1 MQAQVLESVAN
12 DGHAP
17 IDPSRSLLSQ
27 GVGQPMIEQLLIQ
40 VEQEFAVHVPLREF
54 LLDPTLQRLSAQ
66 VERNIQT
73 TLEVVPEVADVL
85 RTARQSLGDVPLDDD
100 ADLFQQGVNSL
111 AILRL
116 LQDLRRRHGLDI
128 AVDTFLKKPT
138 LSRLAELACGA
149 PTSSTT
155 PQLPHVVPSTPARVS
170 ARPAARVAVEDVLAM
185 VHDAMGSDGAT
196 ADADLFLEGM
206 NSLALLKLVQ
216 RVRQRWGVDVA
227 IDALLKSPTAARL
240 ATLAGAH
247 APSAVDSPA
256 GPLADASAAA
266 ESFGSGLGI
275 LSTKA
280 EKDAFLRLQ
289 LNLRPDRQDDE
300 AIGARRPFDRDSRH
314 DPARF
319 RSRREFENGA
329 VPLDNLLAWLA
340 HLGADLHE
348 GKYRYPY
355 PSAGGTYSV
364 QVYLEAKPD
373 AVAGLAEGIYYHHPH
388 RRVLIKVSD
397 ALPGS
402 AAHFFYNRP
411 VHEACGFCLY
421 FVAELRAIAPLYKE
435 QTDHFVAVEAGAMI
449 QRLIE
454 HQARHAIGSCV
465 LSGVD
470 PASVQAPLALDPER
484 RVLLAMACG
493 TVMHAQDGRDVVPA
507 PAPAAWTDIAIVGLD
522 GRFPGAR
529 DLDAFW
535 DNLRAGRVSISAPPL
550 DRWQAPKHAHDYG
563 GYLDGTN
570 DVDTDRFGLREE
582 EALALDPQERQLLA
596 STHRLLEASGYG
608 GAKLGDLSRR
618 VGVFLGVMWSGAQLA
633 PDGSGSKA
641 AHAPFSILP
650 NRLSH
655 HFDWTGPSMAVD
667 TSCSSALTAIYLAC
681 DSIRRGDCK
690 VAVAGGINLFAHAG
704 HLENLRQLRLIA
716 DHDRSQTFGDEAA
729 GWLPGEGL
737 GTVLLVPLAEARA
750 RGDAIWGVIRG
761 GGIGHA
767 GQAPRF
773 GMPSVEQQA
782 ALMRD
787 TLQRAGVSPGQ
798 VQYIEAAA
806 AGSAMG
812 DAAEMQ
818 ALKQVFGVRADAL
831 TVGSVKPNV
840 GHLESASG
848 MTQLAK
854 VLLQMRHEEIV
865 PVVPVA
871 RRSPLIQ
878 LDGSALHIADSITP
892 WPLTTGRSRLA
903 LINGLGGTGS
913 YTNLLIESGDPIE
926 TPLPGTA
933 RTALVAQTASDS
945 AEPVARIDDAPSSAT
960 SPQRHAEIFLIQA
973 LTLQLHRPIDVG
985 HCDASLFDLG
995 VTSVNL
1001 VRLVH
1006 AIESTIGARVESHV
1020 FFDNPSI
1027 ASLSAHLSSCHAE
1040 AFRQSLP
1047 APTVATVAT
1056 SADRSADDPSQDSP
1070 YALSES
1076 QKGLWALQRLNPESS
1091 AYNCPVCLRAISPL
1105 DASVVPEVLA
1115 RVVARHPLLATVI
1128 EEHDDGEPMQRIDRA
1143 MRVPLTIEDLSALD
1157 AAAALEH
1164 IGEVARQPFAMM
1176 GRPLLR
1182 AHVFHTGSGVSHVM
1196 LVIHHLVFD
1205 GRSFAP
1211 LVTTFAD
1218 ALRDARE
1225 VHPTGEATGS
1235 YSSFPAYV
1243 RAERQ
1248 LLESPEGE
1256 RRLAHW
1262 RAQLQDSPPSLLLPT
1277 EGIRVARTDFAGASR
1292 RFDMSP
1298 ALGSQVRELSKS
1310 KGVYP
1315 SNLFFAVFK
1324 TLLWRYTAQDS
1335 LIVGIPFD
1343 ARRHDSLRSATEVGY
1358 FVDMLPVRS
1367 ELDHQASFIAFAQ
1380 GLQSRVLEGMAN
1392 AYPLP
1397 ALVRALKIRPEAGV
1411 SPIFQ
1416 VAFAYQDFA
1425 DSVSTSDALSSLEY
1439 VDEIAQEGEYEMLL
1453 EVAERGGEFT
1463 LKWKFDPQLHSVAAI
1478 DRMAGHFLSLLRGAI
1493 EAPGCSLGKLP
1504 LLGDEERHTLLSDWQ
1519 GTHVPR
1525 APGDTVHG
1533 SVERQALATPDAVAV
1548 ACGGQSLTYRAL
1560 DAQANRLACELVR
1573 RGVQPGTFVGVCM
1586 DRSVELVVGLL
1597 AILKAGGAYVPLDP
1611 EYPVERLR
1619 YMLGDVAAPVV
1630 LGQARH
1636 QPLLDNLRAHA
1647 LYLDDGWHERLPQP
1661 PAADAPA
1668 PACRGDDIA
1677 YVIFTSGSTGK
1688 PKGCMLPHSAV
1699 CNRLSW
1705 MQEAYPLDERDRVLQ
1720 KTPYSFD
1727 VSVWEFFWP
1736 LRTGASLV
1744 LAMPGGHKD
1753 PAYLVDLIER
1763 ERITTCHFV
1772 PSMLAVFVNELKP
1785 GRCVGLRQVFAS
1797 GEALP
1802 QGLTR
1807 DFARLLPA
1815 KLHNLYGPTEAAVD
1829 VSFWECQV
1837 RADGRVPIG
1846 RPISNVALHVLD
1858 RQMQL
1863 LPIGVPGE
1871 LHIGGMC
1878 LARGYLNQ
1886 DALTRQKFIAD
1897 PFSGQADARLY
1908 KTGDLARWLPDGTI
1922 DYLGRIDHQ
1931 VKLRGFRIELGEIEA
1946 VLARQPQVREV
1957 AVLMRDD
1964 AVGDKRLVAYLACH
1978 PGIQPTTAELRRF
1991 LQNEVPDYM
2000 VPSSFITLE
2009 TLPLTQS
2016 GKLDRQALP
2025 DAVAP
2030 AAMQAT
2036 FVAPRNAQEIAIAGL
2051 WTRLLG
2057 LDQVGI
2063 HDNFFDIGGH
2073 SLKAVTLIARL
2084 SSELGL
2090 TGVTPLGFYQAPTID
2105 GIVQL
2110 VSRDDPSRHELVPL
2124 LRRGTAE
2131 TQLTIVCSPYAGAS
2145 VTVFQ
2150 SFADALCLA
2159 DPHLAV
2165 RGISIPGNELGG
2177 APASFESFEQLASMC
2192 VDELLA
2198 TVDGPIALYGHC
2210 VGSFLA
2216 LEVVRR
2222 LELRG
2227 RPVRFFASGATFPFP
2242 RLVRFLPINDPW
2254 RFSSDAKIQRL
2265 IQSWGGSLED
2275 KDDQVTAFLIANFR
2289 KDARHAFQ
2297 YEQRRKRWKISAPI
2311 VNIVSRDD
2319 PLTRNHEKRHRAW
2332 QALSDDVRLAVIPE
2346 GGHYFVAGKASE
2358 IARIVCDFIRQSTPR
2373 DGQDAGRTR

>member
-1 MQAQVLESVAN
+1 MQAQILESVTL

-17 IDPSRSLLSQ
+17 IDPARSLLSQ

-40 VEQEFAVHVPLREF
+40 VEHEFAVHVPLREF

-66 VERNIQT
+66 VERSIQT
-73 TLEVVPEVADVL
+73 TLEVVPEAADVL
-85 RTARQSLGDVPLDDD
+85 RTARQSLGDLPLDDD

-116 LQDLRRRHGLDI
+116 LQDLRRQYGLDI
-128 AVDTFLKKPT
+128 GVDTFLKKPT
-138 LSRLAELACGA
+138 LSRLAELACGSSR
-149 PTSSTT
+149 SST
-155 PQLPHVVPSTPARVS
+155 PRSSPHVEPSAPAR
-170 ARPAARVAVEDVLAM
+170 AYTRVAERVTADDVLGM
-185 VHDAMGSDGAT
+185 VHDAMGTDVAT
-196 ADADLFLEGM
+196 ANADLFLEGM

-216 RVRQRWGVDVA
+216 RVRQRWGVDVP
-227 IDALLKSPTAARL
+227 IDALLKSPTATRL
-240 ATLAGAH
+240 AALASAH
-247 APSAVDSPA
+247 AQSACVVPAGPLPDPSSPA
-256 GPLADASAAA
+256 GP
-266 ESFGSGLGI
+266 SGNELGI

-289 LNLRPDRQDDE
+289 HNLRPDRQDDLV
-300 AIGARRPFDRDSRH
+300 IGAGHTFDRGSRH
-314 DPARF
+314 DHARF
-319 RSRREFENGA
+319 RSTREFETRA
-329 VPLDNLLAWLA
+329 VPLDSLLAWLA
-340 HLGADLHE
+340 HLGADLHD

-364 QVYLEAKPD
+364 QVYLEAKAG
-373 AVAGLAEGIYYHHPH
+373 AVDGLAEGVYYHHPH
-388 RRVLIKVSD
+388 RRALIKVSD
-397 ALPGS
+397 TLPGS
-402 AAHFFYNRP
+402 TAHFFYNRP

-421 FVAELRAIAPLYKE
+421 FVAEHRAIAPLYRE

-470 PASVQAPLALDPER
+470 PTSVEASLALDDER

-493 TVMHAQDGRDVVPA
+493 TATHALHGQDVT
-507 PAPAAWTDIAIVGLD
+507 PAAWTDIAIVGLD
-522 GRFPGAR
+522 GRFPGAC
-529 DLDAFW
+529 DLATFW

-570 DVDTDRFGLREE
+570 DTDIDRFGLRDE

-608 GAKLGDLSRR
+608 GARLGDLSRR
-618 VGVFLGVMWSGAQLA
+618 VGVFLGVMWSGSQLS
-633 PDGSGSKA
+633 PDGGGSKA
-641 AHAPFSILP
+641 ANAPFSILP

-681 DSIRRGDCK
+681 DSIGRGDCK

-716 DHDRSQTFGDEAA
+716 DRDRSQTFGDEAA

-767 GQAPRF
+767 GQAARF

-812 DAAEMQ
+812 DAAEMH
-818 ALKQVFGVRADAL
+818 ALKQVFGARADPL
-831 TVGSVKPNV
+831 IVGSVKPNV

-854 VLLQMRHEEIV
+854 VLLQMRHGEIV

-878 LDGSALHIADSITP
+878 LDGSALRIADSITP
-892 WPLTTGRSRLA
+892 WPCASSGSRLA

-913 YTNLLIESGDPIE
+913 YANLLIESGDPIDMS
-926 TPLPGTA
+926 LPGTA
-933 RTALVAQTASDS
+933 GRALASRLPSGSAQ
-945 AEPVARIDDAPSSAT
+945 PVARMDDAPSSAT
-960 SPQRHAEIFLIQA
+960 SPQRHAEVFLIQA
-973 LTLQLHRPIDVG
+973 LALQLHRPIDVG

-995 VTSVNL
+995 VTSVG
-1001 VRLVH
+1001 VVSLVH
-1006 AIESTIGARVESHV
+1006 AIESAIGARIEPHV
-1020 FFDNPSI
+1020 FFDHPSI
-1027 ASLSAHLSSCHAE
+1027 ASLSAHLSSHHAA
-1040 AFRQSLP
+1040 AFRQTLP
-1047 APTVATVAT
+1047 APAVPA
-1056 SADRSADDPSQDSP
+1056 SAGRVADDLRQDDP

-1076 QKGLWALQRLNPESS
+1076 QQGLWALQRLNPESS
-1091 AYNCPVCLRAISPL
+1091 AYNCPVCLRAKAPL
-1105 DASVVPEVLA
+1105 DASLVQAALA
-1115 RVVARHPLLATVI
+1115 RVVALHPLLATMI
-1128 EEHDDGEPMQRIDRA
+1128 GENEGGEPMQRIDRA
-1143 MRVPLTIEDLSALD
+1143 MSVPLAIEDLSALG
-1157 AAAALEH
+1157 AAATLDY
-1164 IGEVARQPFAMM
+1164 IGQVARRPFALV
-1176 GRPLLR
+1176 GEPLLR
-1182 AHVFHTGSGVSHVM
+1182 AHVFHTSSGVSHVM

-1205 GRSFAP
+1205 GRSFVP
-1211 LVTTFAD
+1211 LVTSLVD
-1218 ALRDARE
+1218 ALRGVRE
-1225 VHPTGEATGS
+1225 DRPGRESTWS

-1243 RAERQ
+1243 QAERH

-1262 RAQLQDSPPSLLLPT
+1262 RARLQNSPPSLLLPT
-1277 EGIRVARTDFAGASR
+1277 EGIRGGRTAFAGASR
-1292 RFDMSP
+1292 RFAMPP
-1298 ALGSQVRELSKS
+1298 ALGAQVRELSKS
-1310 KGVYP
+1310 NGVYP
-1315 SNLFFAVFK
+1315 SNLFFAAFK

-1335 LIVGIPFD
+1335 LIVGMPFD
-1343 ARRHDSLRSATEVGY
+1343 ARRYDALRGAVEVGY

-1367 ELDHQASFIAFAQ
+1367 ELDPHASFIGFAQ
-1380 GLQSRVLEGMAN
+1380 GLQSRVLESMTN

-1425 DSVSTSDALSSLEY
+1425 DTPATSDALGSLEY

-1463 LKWKFDPQLHSVAAI
+1463 LKWKFDPQLHSAAAI

-1493 EAPGCSLGKLP
+1493 DAPGCSIGKLP

-1519 GTHVPR
+1519 GAHVPR

-1533 SVERQALATPDAVAV
+1533 LVERQALATPEAIAV
-1548 ACGGQSLTYRAL
+1548 ACDGQMLTYREME
-1560 DAQANRLACELVR
+1560 AQATRLAGELVR
-1573 RGVQPGTFVGVCM
+1573 RGVHPGIFVGVCM

-1619 YMLGDVAAPVV
+1619 YMLGDVAAPLV

-1636 QPLLDNLRAHA
+1636 QALLDDLRANA

-1661 PAADAPA
+1661 PADAAPA
-1668 PACRGDDIA
+1668 ATFRGDDIA

-1705 MQEAYPLDERDRVLQ
+1705 MQEAYRLDEGDRVLQ

-1736 LRTGASLV
+1736 LQTGASIV

-1772 PSMLAVFVNELKP
+1772 PSMLAAFVNELKP
-1785 GRCVGLRQVFAS
+1785 GRCIGLRQVFAS
-1797 GEALP
+1797 GEALA

-1815 KLHNLYGPTEAAVD
+1815 KLHNLYGPTEASVD
-1829 VSFWECQV
+1829 VSFWECQP

-1886 DALTRQKFIAD
+1886 DDLTRQKFIVD
-1897 PFSGQADARLY
+1897 PFSGQEHARLY

-1946 VLARQPQVREV
+1946 VLARHPQVREV

-1964 AVGDKRLVAYLACH
+1964 AVGDKRLVAYLAWH

-1991 LQNEVPDYM
+1991 LQNEVPDHM
-2000 VPSSFITLE
+2000 VPSSFVTLE
-2009 TLPLTQS
+2009 RLPLTQS

-2030 AAMQAT
+2030 AATQAV
-2036 FVAPRNAQEIAIAGL
+2036 FVAPQSAQEIAIAGL

-2090 TGVTPLGFYQAPTID
+2090 EGVTPLGFYQAPTIA
-2105 GIVQL
+2105 GIIRL
-2110 VSRDDPSRHELVPL
+2110 ATGDDPSRHELVPL
-2124 LRRGTAE
+2124 LRRGTGE
-2131 TQLTIVCSPYAGAS
+2131 TRLTIVCSPYAGAS

-2150 SFADALCLA
+2150 PFADALCRA

-2165 RGISIPGNELGG
+2165 RGIAIPGNELGG
-2177 APASFESFEQLASMC
+2177 APASVESFEHLASMC
-2192 VDELLA
+2192 VNELLA

-2216 LEVVRR
+2216 LEIVRR
-2222 LELRG
+2222 LELGG

-2265 IQSWGGSLED
+2265 IQNWGGSVED
-2275 KDDQVTAFLIANFR
+2275 KDDRVTEFLIANFR

-2311 VNIVSRDD
+2311 VNIVSGDD

-2332 QALSDDVRLAVIPE
+2332 KLLSDDVRLAVIPE
-2346 GGHYFVAGKASE
+2346 GGHYFVANKATE
-2358 IARIVCDFIRQSTPR
+2358 IARILCDFIRQSTP
-2373 DGQDAGRTR
+2373 QDDHDPRRTT